1 MTTHAHIAEV
11 SDAAAL
17 IVAAATGDQEAV
29 DLVLTQLARNLDTR
43 GAILLLSHSLYLAGT
58 AVRKEMERAAAEG
71 DTGVPSLEFL
81 IAASREAGRRAQ
93 G

>member
-29 DLVLTQLARNLDTR
+29 DLVLSQLARNLDTR

-58 AVRKEMERAAAEG
+58 AVRKEMERAAEG